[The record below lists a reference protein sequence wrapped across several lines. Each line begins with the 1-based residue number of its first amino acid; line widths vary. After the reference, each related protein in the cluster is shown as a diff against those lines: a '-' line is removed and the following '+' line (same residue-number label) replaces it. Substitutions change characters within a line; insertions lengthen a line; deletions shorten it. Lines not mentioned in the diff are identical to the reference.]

1 MTVKAFKDQFYKRLE
16 TIHPRQEIESFF
28 RILAEEYLAMRSV
41 EVLLNPDKEIEAQK
55 LEELLEVQR
64 RLVLSEPLQ
73 YILGQTEFYGLNFKL
88 NKAVLIPRPETEE
101 LVEWIIADT
110 KHSDD
115 CTVLDIGTGSGCI
128 AVSLAAH
135 LPNAKIDAL
144 DVSHQALKLAKGN
157 ASLNKTQVH
166 FKIQNILETESLEK
180 QYDVIVSNP
189 PYVRHQE
196 KEEIHPNVLH
206 FEPHLALFVADDDA
220 LIFYKKITELAKQA
234 LKPNGTLYVEINQYL
249 ARETQNLFID
259 LGFSNIEL
267 RKDFAGKP
275 RMIKAR
281 V

>member
-110 KHSDD
+110 NHSDD